1 MDNKLYPIDILTFI
15 NKDNELP
22 TYLNQ
27 SLYNT
32 SSQGFY
38 TLKITP
44 DDYDI
49 KSYHCGFKHIR
60 DITIPKI
67 EKIKDNIKGFFI
79 GEGDLLINKSF
90 YFNDFIE
97 MNITKPTWLG
107 YKKKISVKAQNNKTN
122 NAQIIV
128 GNFLIYIPITYLLEF
143 KQKVMA
149 EKRLLFS
156 DRFFTKLVK
165 SGWLD
170 ITNKSYATEI
180 EHYSNILKNIRK

>member
-15 NKDNELP
+15 DKNKELP

-27 SLYNT
+27 SLQNT
-32 SSQGFY
+32 TSLGFHI
-38 TLKITP
+38 LKITP
-44 DDYDI
+44 DDYTI
-49 KSYHCGFKHIR
+49 KPYHCGFKHIR

-79 GEGDLLINKSF
+79 GEGDILIKESF

-107 YKKKISVKAQNNKTN
+107 YKKKISKKAQSATN
-122 NAQIIV
+122 NAHIMV

-165 SGWLD
+165 NGWLE
-170 ITNKSYATEI
+170 ITPKSYATEI
-180 EHYSNILKNIRK
+180 VHYSNVFGSIRK

>member
-49 KSYHCGFKHIR
+49 KPYHCGFKHIR

-107 YKKKISVKAQNNKTN
+107 YKKKLKDY
-122 NAQIIV
+122 IV

-143 KQKVMA
+143 KQKIMA
-149 EKRLLFS
+149 EKRLIYS

-165 SGWLD
+165 SDWLD
-170 ITNKSYATEI
+170 ITNKSYANEI